1 MLIKA
6 AVDADAFASKHSTA
20 KAIVRR
26 EGCSSSA
33 RAVKLGACISAG
45 QADAWLG
52 SAVHLL
58 AGKISISNQ
67 HQHSTQIGGGACSS

>member
-26 EGCSSSA
+26 EGCSSSP
-33 RAVKLGACISAG
+33 RAVKLGVLAS
-45 QADAWLG
+45 QLVRQMLG
-52 SAVHLL
+52 LAVLMASWPAATGHR
-58 AGKISISNQ
+58 I
-67 HQHSTQIGGGACSS
+67 C

>member
-33 RAVKLGACISAG
+33 RAVKLGLASQQVRQMLGLAVLMASWPQACGRWPAASGHRPQATG
-45 QADAWLG
+45 QR
-52 SAVHLL
+52 
-58 AGKISISNQ
+58 I
-67 HQHSTQIGGGACSS
+67 C